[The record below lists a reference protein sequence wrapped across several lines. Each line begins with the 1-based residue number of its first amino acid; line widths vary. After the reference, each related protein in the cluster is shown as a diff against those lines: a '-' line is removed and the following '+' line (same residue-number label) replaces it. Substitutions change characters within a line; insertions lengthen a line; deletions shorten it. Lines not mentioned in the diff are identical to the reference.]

1 MFHGTLHS
9 ITLRPLIFTHS
20 VMHVHSATFALLG
33 LLAGAHARVASRTTE
48 RRVDKVADPPIPTST
63 LITDFQKDGVNSSW
77 AEGHPKIWAA
87 AAVDIKG
94 PAVDVSAD
102 EKFIVIASGKNVTL
116 RDTSTQE
123 IVSSV
128 QTDASGSANTVSIF
142 PDVDE
147 GYSVF
152 VATSDTAS
160 NKVTRFR
167 FSSNGAVI
175 GEQTQYEGLLSTF
188 DGRHGPF
195 SGDGRRFLASAD
207 RSVRQMTI
215 YDVDNPDSNIVLTG
229 HTDRLTSAAFSPDGT
244 LVSTASWD
252 QSMKLWNASTG
263 ELVHSFGPSGGQNW
277 KTNFSPDGKYVVLGT
292 SAAKGTVNIWS
303 LADVTAPPIVISD
316 FGDWVRTASWTSDSK
331 FIAVGTYGIVQVYS
345 MDEQKVIQRWQTEDP
360 RFESWELF
368 WIEEESGLKLAYR
381 ITAGLEVY
389 DFESNLKYRWGPH
402 AYAQY
407 NGGGSGDDTALIKSR
422 GWIGGCD
429 ADGDVRFYDFS
440 V

>member
-1 MFHGTLHS
+1 MFDDALRF
-9 ITLRPLIFTHS
+9 ITLRFLVYLVSF
-20 VMHVHSATFALLG
+20 ATFALLG
-33 LLAGAHARVASRTTE
+33 LFAGAHARVASRTTE
-48 RRVDKVADPPIPTST
+48 RRADKVADPPIPTST

-87 AAVDIKG
+87 AAVDFKG
-94 PAVDVSAD
+94 PAVVDVSAD
-102 EKFIVIASGKNVTL
+102 EKFIVVASGRNVTI

-128 QTDASGSANTVSIF
+128 LTDASGSANTVSIF

-167 FSSNGAVI
+167 FSSGGAVV
-175 GEQTQYEGLLSTF
+175 GEQTQYDGLLSTF
-188 DGRHGPF
+188 DGRRGPF
-195 SGDGRRFLASAD
+195 NEDGRRFLAATD
-207 RSVRQMTI
+207 RSVRQLTI
-215 YDVDNPDSNIVLTG
+215 YDVDNPDSNVVLTG
-229 HTDRLTSAAFSPDGT
+229 HTDRLISAAFSPDGA

-303 LADVTAPPIVISD
+303 LADVTAPPIVISN

-331 FIAVGTYGIVQVYS
+331 FIAAGTYGIVQVYS

-407 NGGGSGDDTALIKSR
+407 NGGGSGDDTTLIKSR
-422 GWIGGCD
+422 GWIGGSD
-429 ADGDVRFYDFS
+429 ADADVRFYDFS

>member
-1 MFHGTLHS
+1 MFYGALRS
-9 ITLRPLIFTHS
+9 ITLRLLVCLVIF
-20 VMHVHSATFALLG
+20 ATFALLG
-33 LLAGAHARVASRTTE
+33 LLAGAHARFASRTTE
-48 RRVDKVADPPIPTST
+48 RRADKAADPPIPTST

-87 AAVDIKG
+87 AAVDFKG
-94 PAVDVSAD
+94 PAVVDVSAD
-102 EKFIVIASGKNVTL
+102 EKFIVVASGRNVTI

-123 IVSSV
+123 IVSSAL
-128 QTDASGSANTVSIF
+128 TDASGSANTISIF

-152 VATSDTAS
+152 VATLDTTS
-160 NKVTRFR
+160 NKVTRFC
-167 FSSNGAVI
+167 FSSDGAVV
-175 GEQTQYEGLLSTF
+175 GEQTQYDGLLSTF
-188 DGRHGPF
+188 DGRRGPF
-195 SGDGRRFLASAD
+195 SEDGRRLLLAD
-207 RSVRQMTI
+207 RSVRQLTI
-215 YDVDNPDSNIVLTG
+215 YDVDNPDSNVVLTG
-229 HTDRLTSAAFSPDGT
+229 HTDRLVSAAFSPDGA

-303 LADVTAPPIVISD
+303 VANVTAPPIVISN
-316 FGDWVRTASWTSDSK
+316 FGNWVRTASWTSDSK
-331 FIAVGTYGIVQVYS
+331 FIAAGTYGIVQVYS

-368 WIEEESGLKLAYR
+368 WIEGESGLKLAYR

-407 NGGGSGDDTALIKSR
+407 NGGGSGDDTTLIKSR
-422 GWIGGCD
+422 GWIGGSD
-429 ADGDVRFYDFS
+429 ADADVRFYDFAI
-440 V
+440 